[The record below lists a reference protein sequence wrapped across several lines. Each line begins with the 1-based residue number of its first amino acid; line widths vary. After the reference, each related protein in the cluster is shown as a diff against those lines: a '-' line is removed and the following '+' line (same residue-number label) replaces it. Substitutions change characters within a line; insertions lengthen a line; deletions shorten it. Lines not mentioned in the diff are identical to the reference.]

1 MIIFFTVTIK
11 TLLSAILNLPSI
23 FIFAQTIDK
32 PIYMSK
38 HEPVSEIKFNKFN
51 SLLPVIVVIAVFGEL
66 TNLIRQGVLNH
77 DYRWFIL
84 YFIVALYIFWRF
96 VRITIYMIIGIPSV
110 IITSKDI
117 TISEKGYS
125 IDWNDI
131 EGMDLNISTGRST
144 SYTLVIQLKDPW
156 KYISQKWNPIIRYYC
171 WFAKDYFY
179 KPFTVNLNN
188 VEGDSQDVFLMIEG
202 YYRRYKKNAY

>member
-1 MIIFFTVTIK
+1 
-11 TLLSAILNLPSI
+11 
-23 FIFAQTIDK
+23 
-32 PIYMSK
+32 MSK

-51 SLLPVIVVIAVFGEL
+51 SLWPVIIVITVFGEL

-125 IDWNDI
+125 IGWNDI
-131 EGMDLNISTGRST
+131 EGMDLSISTGRST

-179 KPFTVNLNN
+179 KPFTVDLNN